1 MELEEGGEGRDGVI
15 YAHSKVREPKKKA
28 KGSKVASLPQCSGFL
43 VLAEDSLKLNGIPGS
58 QWQWLQ

>member
-15 YAHSKVREPKKKA
+15 YAHSKVRERKKKA
-28 KGSKVASLPQCSGFL
+28 KGSKVASLPQKL

-58 QWQWLQ
+58 Q